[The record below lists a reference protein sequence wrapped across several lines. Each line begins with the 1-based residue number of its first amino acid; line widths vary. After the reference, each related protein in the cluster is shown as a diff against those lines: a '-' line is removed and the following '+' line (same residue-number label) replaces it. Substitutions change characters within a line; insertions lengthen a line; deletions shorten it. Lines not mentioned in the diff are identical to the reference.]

1 MSINFA
7 SPNQDLALPRGEV
20 AGHRALTPVQAF
32 YLDRLTKLVH
42 KIHLHGRYLAASDRR
57 MQLLNRAILAT
68 YRTCRDLGVEAEA
81 RSILTGLRRELA
93 LPAPT
98 PTEVPLT
105 ATTPAPTN
113 SASGT
118 GAAGQAGQAGQVH
131 LESQPS

>member
-1 MSINFA
+1 MTINFA
-7 SPNQDLALPRGEV
+7 SPNQELALPRTEA
-20 AGHRALTPVQAF
+20 AGHRALAPVQAF

-81 RSILTGLRRELA
+81 RSILAGLRRELV

-98 PTEVPLT
+98 STKVPM
-105 ATTPAPTN
+105 TTTTSPPTN
-113 SASGT
+113 AASGT
-118 GAAGQAGQAGQVH
+118 DSAGQAGQVH

>member
-7 SPNQDLALPRGEV
+7 SPNQELALPRAEA
-20 AGHRALTPVQAF
+20 AGRRALTPVQTF

-81 RSILTGLRRELA
+81 RSILVGLRRELV

-98 PTEVPLT
+98 STEVPVT

-118 GAAGQAGQAGQVH
+118 GQAGQAGQVH

>member
-7 SPNQDLALPRGEV
+7 SPNQELALPRAEA
-20 AGHRALTPVQAF
+20 AGHRAHTPVQAF

-81 RSILTGLRRELA
+81 RSILAGLRRELV

-98 PTEVPLT
+98 SAEVSVA
-105 ATTPAPTN
+105 ATTPAPTTTT
-113 SASGT
+113 S
-118 GAAGQAGQAGQVH
+118 QAGQVH

>member
-7 SPNQDLALPRGEV
+7 SPNQELALPRAEA
-20 AGHRALTPVQAF
+20 AGHRAHTPVQAF

-81 RSILTGLRRELA
+81 RSTLAGLRRELV

-98 PTEVPLT
+98 STEVPMA
-105 ATTPAPTN
+105 ATTSPPADA
-113 SASGT
+113 ASGT
-118 GAAGQAGQAGQVH
+118 CAPGQAGQVH

>member
-1 MSINFA
+1 MTINFA
-7 SPNQDLALPRGEV
+7 SPNQELALPRAEA
-20 AGHRALTPVQAF
+20 AGHRALAPVQAF

-81 RSILTGLRRELA
+81 RSTLAGLRRELV

-98 PTEVPLT
+98 STEVPMT
-105 ATTPAPTN
+105 ATTSPPTN
-113 SASGT
+113 AASGT
-118 GAAGQAGQAGQVH
+118 DSAGQVH

>member
-1 MSINFA
+1 MTINFA
-7 SPNQDLALPRGEV
+7 SPNQELALSRAEA
-20 AGHRALTPVQAF
+20 AGHHAHTPVQAF

-81 RSILTGLRRELA
+81 RSILAGLRRELV

-98 PTEVPLT
+98 STEVPIA
-105 ATTPAPTN
+105 ATTSPPTDASCTCAP
-113 SASGT
+113 
-118 GAAGQAGQAGQVH
+118 GQAGQVH